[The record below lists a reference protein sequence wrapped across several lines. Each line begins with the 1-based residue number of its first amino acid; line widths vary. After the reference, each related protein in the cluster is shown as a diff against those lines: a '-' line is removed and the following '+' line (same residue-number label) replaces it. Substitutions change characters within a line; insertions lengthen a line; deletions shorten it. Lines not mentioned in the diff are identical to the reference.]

1 MKIAVLDDYTGVA
14 ADLADWSSLG
24 NDVEMVAFREP
35 IRGADAL
42 VEALAPF
49 DVVCLMRE
57 RTALGAEVIDR
68 LDRLRLIVTA
78 GRRNAAL
85 DLAAAEARGIP
96 VCGTPNSGRGT
107 VELTWALILALYHR
121 VDDHLA
127 AMRTGLWQTALG
139 NTLSGSRLGIVGLGR
154 IGARVA
160 RVAQAFDMELVAW
173 SPNLDAARAE
183 AAGAVLVSKEEL
195 FATADCVT
203 LHLALSERSR
213 GTVDAAA
220 LGLMKPGAYLVNT
233 ARAGL
238 VDTAALLAALE
249 TDRIAGAALDVFDEE
264 PLPAD
269 DPLRRCKRLLMTPH
283 VGYASAETLGL
294 FYREMVRAIAA
305 WRAGAPI
312 RVITPAAPELSL

>member
-14 ADLADWSSLG
+14 ADLADWGSLG
-24 NDVEMVAFREP
+24 ADAEMVAFREP
-35 IRGADAL
+35 IRSADAL

-57 RTALGAEVIDR
+57 RTALG
-68 LDRLRLIVTA
+68 
-78 GRRNAAL
+78 
-85 DLAAAEARGIP
+85 
-96 VCGTPNSGRGT
+96 
-107 VELTWALILALYHR
+107 
-121 VDDHLA
+121 
-127 AMRTGLWQTALG
+127 

-154 IGARVA
+154 IGTRVA

-203 LHLALSERSR
+203 LHLALSDRSR

-238 VDTAALLAALE
+238 VDTAALVAALE
-249 TDRIAGAALDVFDEE
+249 AERIAGAAIDVFDEE
-264 PLPAD
+264 PLPPD

-283 VGYASAETLGL
+283 VGYVSTETLGL
-294 FYREMVRAIAA
+294 FYREMVKAIAA

-312 RVITPAAPELSL
+312 RVITREAPELNL